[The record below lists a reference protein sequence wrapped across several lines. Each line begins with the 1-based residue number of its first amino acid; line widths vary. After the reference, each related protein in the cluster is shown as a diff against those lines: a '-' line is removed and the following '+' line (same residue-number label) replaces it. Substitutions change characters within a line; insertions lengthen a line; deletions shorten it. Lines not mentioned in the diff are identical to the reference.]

1 MKHKEK
7 LGKLL
12 EGSLA
17 WHGSRIDFLA
27 CFLLGLIQQKSV
39 NWVNISLAFASEAQ
53 AESNYRRIQRF
64 FQGFSFEQSELSQ
77 VLIKLLP
84 PPPYTL
90 CLDRTNWQFGTFNIN
105 ILMLSIAYKGIAFPV
120 TWMFLGKRGNSN
132 TQERK
137 QLMERFLSLIE
148 VKQIAMLVADRE
160 FIGRDW
166 FKFLNRRKIPFTLR
180 IRQDALADANKRVT
194 LLFKK
199 LKIGHSQVLTQ
210 AYSIYGV
217 KLNLCALRLD
227 KHDWLILVTN
237 RKPKQALK
245 VYQRRWQI
253 EMLFAALKKTGFDLE
268 STHLACDLKLD
279 KLLSLVSLALTWAH
293 AVGEWLHT
301 SKLKPLRLKA
311 HDRPEKTFFRHGL
324 DFLRSLLCNPLAHK
338 RNARLSFCINLLSC
352 T

>member
-7 LGKLL
+7 LAQLL
-12 EGSLA
+12 GGILA

-64 FQGFSFEQSELSQ
+64 FQGFSFEQGELSQ

-84 PPPYTL
+84 PPPYTV
-90 CLDRTNWQFGTFNIN
+90 CLDRTNWQFGVFHIN

-120 TWMFLGKRGNSN
+120 VWRLLGKKGNSN

-137 QLMERFLSLIE
+137 HLMERFLTFIDVE
-148 VKQIAMLVADRE
+148 DIAMLVADRE
-160 FIGRDW
+160 FIGQAW
-166 FKFLNRRKIPFTLR
+166 FKFLNHRKIPFPLR

-194 LLFKK
+194 LLFKQ

-217 KLNLCALRLD
+217 KLKLCALRLD
-227 KHDWLILVTN
+227 KHHWLILVTN

-245 VYQRRWQI
+245 FYKRRWQI

-268 STHLACDLKLD
+268 STHLACDFKLD
-279 KLLSLVSLALTWAH
+279 KLLSLVAVALTWAQ
-293 AVGEWLHT
+293 ALGEWLHT
-301 SKLKPLRLKA
+301 AKLKPLRLKA

-324 DFLRSLLCNPLAHK
+324 DYLRSLLCNPLAQK
-338 RNARLSFCINLLSC
+338 RNPRLSFCINLLSC